1 MCPGKVCLGSWAG
14 KTCLCRERWCPLHS
28 PPRIWA
34 LAMLGGGRQPPLCGR
49 AGEGRPEE
57 LTSELGASRGDKTG
71 QLRHEATQSE
81 QRRKWGF
88 RGRPGRG
95 LAV

>member
-1 MCPGKVCLGSWAG
+1 M
-14 KTCLCRERWCPLHS
+14 
-28 PPRIWA
+28 
-34 LAMLGGGRQPPLCGR
+34 CGR
-49 AGEGRPEE
+49 AGEGHPEE

-88 RGRPGRG
+88 RGRLGRG
-95 LAV
+95 LAI